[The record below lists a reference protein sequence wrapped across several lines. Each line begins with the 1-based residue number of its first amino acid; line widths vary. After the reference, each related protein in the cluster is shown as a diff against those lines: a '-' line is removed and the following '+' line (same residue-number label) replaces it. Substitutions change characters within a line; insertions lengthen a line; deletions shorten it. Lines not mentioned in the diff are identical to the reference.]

1 MSHLFSDAGRQ
12 RLAQVVKP
20 GILCAFDFD
29 GTLAPIVA
37 DPDRVRLPD
46 EARGLLETLSRHAP
60 VAIITGRSI
69 DDILPKL
76 GFTPDFLV
84 GNHGLEGVPG
94 WEAQAEQHMADSS
107 RWRKALEEALDDG
120 DLGEGIVIEDKK
132 YSLSVHYRAAPD
144 QAIAARRLPELFSAL
159 EPPPRI
165 VSGKLIYSLM
175 PKHGGNKGSALE
187 QLMRVAGAG
196 SALYV
201 GDDVT
206 DEDVFRLHRS
216 DVLSVRVEQHA
227 DTAADFFLPH
237 LDDMTTLLREL
248 ISRLQSQGAV
258 KQIQSPVH
266 TA

>member
-12 RLAQVVKP
+12 RLAQVVQP

-46 EARGLLETLSRHAP
+46 QARVLLETLSRHAP

-76 GFTPDFLV
+76 DFTPDFLV

-94 WEAQAEQHMADSS
+94 WEAQARQHAADSS
-107 RWRKALEEALDDG
+107 RWRKALEEALDG
-120 DLGEGIVIEDKK
+120 GGLGEGIVIEDKK

-144 QAIAARRLPELFSAL
+144 QALAERRLPELFSTL
-159 EPPPRI
+159 EPAPRI

-175 PKHGGNKGSALE
+175 PRHGGNKGSALE
-187 QLMRVAGAG
+187 QVMRVAGAG
-196 SALYV
+196 SALYA

-206 DEDVFRLHRS
+206 DEDVFRLHRP
-216 DVLSVRVEQHA
+216 DVLSVHIGQHA

-237 LDDMTTLLREL
+237 LEDMAALLQEL
-248 ISRLQSQGAV
+248 ISRLQAQGAV
-258 KQIQSPVH
+258 KQIQAPVRK
-266 TA
+266 A